1 MAEVNVEQDLDA
13 VTGQLKILIAELQ
26 ELDQNRVQIAQQ
38 VQNLNGVAMYLRG
51 KQPEEVEE
59 QFQPEEEET
68 KTTPIQEE

>member
-1 MAEVNVEQDLDA
+1 MADIDVSKDLETVE
-13 VTGQLKILIAELQ
+13 GQLQTLVTEIQ
-26 ELDQNRVQIAQQ
+26 GLDQQRGQLAQQ
-38 VQNLNGVAMYLRG
+38 IQNLNGVAMYLRG

>member
-38 VQNLNGVAMYLRG
+38 IQNLNGVAMYLRG
-51 KQPEEVEE
+51 KQPVED
-59 QFQPEEEET
+59 QTEEEET
-68 KTTPIQEE
+68 EPTPTQEE

>member
-38 VQNLNGVAMYLRG
+38 IQNLNGVAMYLRG
-51 KQPEEVEE
+51 KQPVED
-59 QFQPEEEET
+59 QTEEEET
-68 KTTPIQEE
+68 ETTPTQEE

>member
-1 MAEVNVEQDLDA
+1 LVTEIQGLDQQR
-13 VTGQLKILIAELQ
+13 GQL
-26 ELDQNRVQIAQQ
+26 AQQ
-38 VQNLNGVAMYLRG
+38 IQNLNGVAMYLRG

>member
-38 VQNLNGVAMYLRG
+38 IQNLNGVAMYLRG

-59 QFQPEEEET
+59 QKDDIAP
-68 KTTPIQEE
+68 TPIQEE